1 MGMSYRFGT
10 LAGMSKLGLTFILA
24 FWTWLSLIPESRAD
38 ICLHG
43 DSDEA
48 LYISNTGVSHD
59 CAWHISEPT
68 VTSTAANTSTLPFHE
83 VVATAA
89 RATQLDPALLHAVI
103 SAESGYQPLAV
114 SPRGA
119 TGLMQLMPATARQ
132 LGVSNI
138 DDPGQNV
145 MAGARYL
152 SQLQREFNGDI
163 SLALAAYNAGPA
175 TVKRHGNVIPPYA
188 ETQAYVPRVLQA
200 YRRISRNMN

>member
-10 LAGMSKLGLTFILA
+10 LAGMSKLGLIFILA
-24 FWTWLSLIPESRAD
+24 FWSWLSLIPESRAD

-43 DSDEA
+43 DSEEA

-59 CAWHISEPT
+59 CAWHISE
-68 VTSTAANTSTLPFHE
+68 SAATPPSANASTLPFHD
-83 VVATAA
+83 VVAAA
-89 RATQLDPALLHAVI
+89 AHATQLDPALLHAVI
-103 SAESGYQPLAV
+103 NAESGYRPLAV
-114 SPRGA
+114 SSRGA
-119 TGLMQLMPATARQ
+119 TGLMQLMPATARR
-132 LGVSNI
+132 LGARNTY
-138 DDPGQNV
+138 DPEQNV

-175 TVKRHGNVIPPYA
+175 TVKRHGNVIPPYT

-200 YRRISRNMN
+200 YRRISKNMN

>member
-1 MGMSYRFGT
+1 
-10 LAGMSKLGLTFILA
+10 MSKLGLIFILA
-24 FWTWLSLIPESRAD
+24 FWSWLSLIPESRAD

-43 DSDEA
+43 DSEEA

-59 CAWHISEPT
+59 CAWHISE
-68 VTSTAANTSTLPFHE
+68 SAATPPSANVSTLPFHDA
-83 VVATAA
+83 VAAA
-89 RATQLDPALLHAVI
+89 AHATQLDPALLHAVI
-103 SAESGYQPLAV
+103 NAESNYRPLAV
-114 SPRGA
+114 SSRGA
-119 TGLMQLMPATARQ
+119 TGLMQLMPATARR
-132 LGVSNI
+132 LGVRNTY
-138 DDPGQNV
+138 DPEQNV

-200 YRRISRNMN
+200 YRRISKNMN